1 MSGKEM
7 FRIEPSYPQGV
18 VMNGVKKKKKK
29 LKSTHVGRLKME
41 IQFPPRNGPC
51 IVSLGTMEIEA
62 RSHSLF

>member
-1 MSGKEM
+1 
-7 FRIEPSYPQGV
+7 
-18 VMNGVKKKKKK
+18 
-29 LKSTHVGRLKME
+29 ME

>member
-1 MSGKEM
+1 M
-7 FRIEPSYPQGV
+7 FGTEPSYPQGA

-29 LKSTHVGRLKME
+29 KLKSAHVERLKME

-62 RSHSLF
+62 RSHGLF

>member
-7 FRIEPSYPQGV
+7 FRIEPSYLQGV
-18 VMNGVKKKKKK
+18 VMNGIKKKNN
-29 LKSTHVGRLKME
+29 SAHVGRLKME

>member
-1 MSGKEM
+1 MES
-7 FRIEPSYPQGV
+7 
-18 VMNGVKKKKKK
+18 KKKKKNK